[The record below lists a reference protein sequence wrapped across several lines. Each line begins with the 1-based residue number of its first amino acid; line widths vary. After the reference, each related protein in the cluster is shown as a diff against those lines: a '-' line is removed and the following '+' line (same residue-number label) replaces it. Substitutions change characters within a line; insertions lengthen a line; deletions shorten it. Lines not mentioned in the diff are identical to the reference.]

1 MTHIETL
8 TDLRKRCR
16 EWDGIAGRYRRNL
29 IGDISLVLGL
39 VPNGYNQ
46 REEDKF
52 WNMIIVRRWSSRLL
66 LTSLDAIDA
75 ATRKLAPGWGIVSIN
90 ENNKVF
96 SVQLYGGKS
105 VIYGIGPTE
114 ARARLDALLSVL
126 IFEAQEKEPTWP

>member
-1 MTHIETL
+1 MTHIKTL
-8 TDLRKRCR
+8 ADLRKRCQ

-75 ATRKLAPGWGIVSIN
+75 ATRKLASGWWPVSLV
-90 ENNKVF
+90 EGTSKVRF
-96 SVQLYGGKS
+96 SLMRTKGRVYEYG
-105 VIYGIGPTE
+105 VGPTE
-114 ARARLDALLSVL
+114 ARARLDALMAVL
-126 IFEAQEKEPTWP
+126 IFEAQEKETP

>member
-8 TDLRKRCR
+8 TDLRKRCQ

-52 WNMIIVRRWSSRLL
+52 WNMIIVRRWSSRLV